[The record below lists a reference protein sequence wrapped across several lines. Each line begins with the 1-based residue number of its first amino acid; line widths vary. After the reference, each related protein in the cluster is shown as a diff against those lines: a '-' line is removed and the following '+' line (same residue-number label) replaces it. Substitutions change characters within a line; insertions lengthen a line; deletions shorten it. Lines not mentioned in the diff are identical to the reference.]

1 MMMISIP
8 FSDDIITILF
18 VLILATAGLIITVR
32 TLSSLFTIYS
42 LQSWFIAGVAL
53 LLFLET
59 RSVVLL
65 LLAVLTV
72 LSKAFLVPY
81 VMRRIQRTMNIKR
94 DVEFRYLT
102 PIGSILV
109 GASMIFLVHQA
120 FSTFLQQLSYDDLF
134 FFGAVIG
141 VSLTMMGMMVIFTRR
156 QVITKILGY
165 LMMENGVLLFSV
177 FIAELPFIIEV
188 LIVIDLVMLIVL
200 ATVLAFGIDSS
211 IDEFHSKLNSFA
223 LWFKD

>member
-1 MMMISIP
+1 MTSGLA
-8 FSDDIITILF
+8 SNDVITVLF
-18 VLILATAGLIITVR
+18 VLVLATAALIITVR

-42 LQSWFIAGVAL
+42 IQSWFIAAVAFV
-53 LLFLET
+53 LFLQT
-59 RSVVLL
+59 GNVVLL
-65 LLAVLTV
+65 LLAILTV

-94 DVEFRYLT
+94 DLEFRYLS
-102 PIGSILV
+102 PVGSILV
-109 GASMIFLVHQA
+109 GASTIFLVHGA
-120 FSTFLQQLSYDDLF
+120 LSTFLQQLSYDDLF

-141 VSLTMMGMMVIFTRR
+141 VSLALMGMMVIFTRR
-156 QVITKILGY
+156 RVITKILGY
-165 LMMENGVLLFSV
+165 LTMENGVLLFSL

-200 ATVLAFGIDSS
+200 TTVLAFGIDSS
-211 IDEFHSKLNSFA
+211 IDEFHTKLNQFA

>member
-1 MMMISIP
+1 MMTGLASN
-8 FSDDIITILF
+8 DVITVLF
-18 VLILATAGLIITVR
+18 VLILATAALIVTVR

-42 LQSWFIAGVAL
+42 IQSWFIAAVAFV
-53 LLFLET
+53 LFLQT
-59 RSVVLL
+59 GNVVLL
-65 LLAVLTV
+65 LLAILTV

-102 PIGSILV
+102 PVGSILV

-120 FSTFLQQLSYDDLF
+120 LSTFLQQLSYDDLF

-141 VSLTMMGMMVIFTRR
+141 VSLSLMGMMVIFTRR
-156 QVITKILGY
+156 RVITKILGY
-165 LMMENGVLLFSV
+165 LTMENGVLLFSL

-211 IDEFHSKLNSFA
+211 IDEFHSKLNSFT

>member
-1 MMMISIP
+1 MTIFGLASN
-8 FSDDIITILF
+8 DIITVLF
-18 VLILATAGLIITVR
+18 VLILATAALIVTVR

-42 LQSWFIAGVAL
+42 VQSWFIAAVAFV
-53 LLFLET
+53 LFLQT
-59 RSVVLL
+59 GNVVLL
-65 LLAVLTV
+65 LLAILTV

-102 PIGSILV
+102 PVGSILV
-109 GASMIFLVHQA
+109 GASTIFLVHQA
-120 FSTFLQQLSYDDLF
+120 LSTFQQQLSYDDLF

-141 VSLTMMGMMVIFTRR
+141 VSLSLMGMMVIFTRR
-156 QVITKILGY
+156 RVITKILGY
-165 LMMENGVLLFSV
+165 LTMENGVLLFSL

-211 IDEFHSKLNSFA
+211 IDEFHSKLNSFT

>member
-1 MMMISIP
+1 MINIP
-8 FSDDIITILF
+8 FSDDIVTILF
-18 VLILATAGLIITVR
+18 VLILATAALIITVR

-53 LLFLET
+53 LLYMET
-59 RSVVLL
+59 GSVVLL

-94 DVEFRYLT
+94 DVQFRYLT

-120 FSTFLQQLSYDDLF
+120 FSTFLQELSYDDLF

-165 LMMENGVLLFSV
+165 LMMENGVMLFGV
-177 FIAELPFIIEV
+177 FIAELPFMIEV